1 MLISPIMLRNN
12 PFSLIEIVVVMA
24 VIALATGIAVSTLRG
39 RSPARQLESTSLEFE
54 TFCAGV
60 RYQAMEHG
68 EERIVSL
75 DLINHCLIMTKPVA
89 EGEEAEPLE
98 EIRTKWSFPEDF
110 SLEVENDS
118 GEETFELFRF
128 FPDGGASGM
137 RELVFR
143 YRSLVRKYTVSP
155 LTGRLLLQESEE

>member
-1 MLISPIMLRNN
+1 MPISPIMSRNN
-12 PFSLIEIVVVMA
+12 PFTLIEITVVMA
-24 VIALATGIAVSTLRG
+24 IILLATGLTVAAFRG
-39 RSPARQLESTSLEFE
+39 ESPARKLQSTALEFE

-75 DLINHCLIMTKPVA
+75 DLQNRQLVMRKPEK
-89 EGEEAEPLE
+89 EGEEEEDPA
-98 EIRTKWSFPEDF
+98 EIRTRWTFPENF
-110 SLEVENDS
+110 SLNMENDPGS
-118 GEETFELFRF
+118 ELVELFRF

-143 YRSLVRKYTVSP
+143 YKSLERKYKISP
-155 LTGRLLLQESEE
+155 LTGRLFAEEMEE